1 MPSCQYLDNIC
12 PWWLQ
17 IDNEL
22 DSMAKKKKKR
32 DSKHKKLAALSLPN
46 LRSCISRHSLAAE
59 YLKLNSGKDGNE
71 ELQCQGWIII
81 SVMVR
86 VMALHGSANEMNNSL
101 GWKSGGRWWLVSF
114 WGSIAGR
121 TVVTVTVVPPSVL
134 WDVLLELL
142 SWHDPLY
149 LLLRYLNHTRDY
161 WTLMQPQFVSTQWI
175 YIYGLLFTP
184 LRRSKDTVAQWSK
197 ELDKD
202 KQEVL
207 VGVCVSGAH
216 TNNNTYCRSVP
227 SENTDENDFKRF
239 YRLRKCS
246 ALCICDWGQCTFIS
260 INSAHKQKRATHSIF
275 MRESYSFYKGF
286 ANKAI
291 CKWKPTLVSF
301 AELNRKVSLS

>member
-22 DSMAKKKKKR
+22 DSMAKKKKKKR
-32 DSKHKKLAALSLPN
+32 DSKHKKLAALSSPN

-121 TVVTVTVVPPSVL
+121 AVVTVTVVPPSVL

-149 LLLRYLNHTRDY
+149 LLLRYLNHTRAY

-175 YIYGLLFTP
+175 HIYGLLFTP
-184 LRRSKDTVAQWSK
+184 LKRSKDSRTMEQGGRQRQTGGIGW
-197 ELDKD
+197 
-202 KQEVL
+202 
-207 VGVCVSGAH
+207 CVRE
-216 TNNNTYCRSVP
+216 RS
-227 SENTDENDFKRF
+227 
-239 YRLRKCS
+239 
-246 ALCICDWGQCTFIS
+246 
-260 INSAHKQKRATHSIF
+260 THQ
-275 MRESYSFYKGF
+275 
-286 ANKAI
+286 
-291 CKWKPTLVSF
+291 
-301 AELNRKVSLS
+301 